1 MPVSRQL
8 FAAVSRLDLAGNR
21 CRNFRCKCSGSAAES
36 VARSVSGSR
45 NGLRSG
51 SIIAPKRGAEPLT
64 CRPGSFRTGRKQ
76 EHGGKRM
83 RGSKRSLL
91 RQSSVLI
98 VLSCAFAVG
107 ASQALAQDPAPEPAP
122 PNSSGPKPEA
132 PPGAKRQPEQPAT
145 STTPPPAPPRATPP
159 PPAAT
164 NPPPAAVTPPPA
176 PVYQPATTQIR
187 RDNRTQSHQSAKPKP
202 KPKPKIRDK
211 PDNEG
216 VKVAVAAP
224 PGFSRDQATSPDT
237 LLMVGGLALFFLV
250 LADVVFLTLS
260 TRVLRTR

>member
-1 MPVSRQL
+1 
-8 FAAVSRLDLAGNR
+8 
-21 CRNFRCKCSGSAAES
+21 
-36 VARSVSGSR
+36 
-45 NGLRSG
+45 
-51 SIIAPKRGAEPLT
+51 
-64 CRPGSFRTGRKQ
+64 
-76 EHGGKRM
+76 M

-132 PPGAKRQPEQPAT
+132 PPGAKRQPE
-145 STTPPPAPPRATPP
+145 TPATPP
-159 PPAAT
+159 PPPASQPPPPPPT
-164 NPPPAAVTPPPA
+164 TPPPPAAVTPPPA
-176 PVYQPATTQIR
+176 PVYQPATTQARPDTRAQR
-187 RDNRTQSHQSAKPKP
+187 REPARPSPKRKVKSKPKND
-202 KPKPKIRDK
+202 RL
-211 PDNEG
+211 
-216 VKVAVAAP
+216 KVAVAAAP
-224 PGFSRDQATSPDT
+224 SLSRDQATSPDT

>member
-1 MPVSRQL
+1 
-8 FAAVSRLDLAGNR
+8 
-21 CRNFRCKCSGSAAES
+21 
-36 VARSVSGSR
+36 
-45 NGLRSG
+45 
-51 SIIAPKRGAEPLT
+51 
-64 CRPGSFRTGRKQ
+64 
-76 EHGGKRM
+76 M

-132 PPGAKRQPEQPAT
+132 PPGANRQPETPAT
-145 STTPPPAPPRATPP
+145 RATPP
-159 PPAAT
+159 PPPASQPP
-164 NPPPAAVTPPPA
+164 PPPAAVTPPPA
-176 PVYQPATTQIR
+176 QVFTRVVSQPPASVR
-187 RDNRTQSHQSAKPKP
+187 RESRIQRREPAKPKRK
-202 KPKPKIRDK
+202 KPKPE
-211 PDNEG
+211 P
-216 VKVAVAAP
+216 KVTQTAATAL
-224 PGFSRDQATSPDT
+224 PGLSREEATSPDT

>member
-64 CRPGSFRTGRKQ
+64 CRPGSFRTGRRQ

-83 RGSKRSLL
+83 RGSRGSLL
-91 RQSSVLI
+91 RQASVLM
-98 VLSCAFAVG
+98 VLCCAFAVG

-132 PPGAKRQPEQPAT
+132 PPSAKRQPEQPAT
-145 STTPPPAPPRATPP
+145 STTPPAAAPRVTPA

-164 NPPPAAVTPPPA
+164 NPPPAAVTPPSA
-176 PVYQPATTQIR
+176 PVYRSATTQVR
-187 RDNRTQSHQSAKPKP
+187 RETRAQGRKRARSTPKP
-202 KPKPKIRDK
+202 KVNTKPK
-211 PDNEG
+211 NER
-216 VKVAVAAP
+216 VKVAAAAAP
-224 PGFSRDQATSPDT
+224 TLSRDHATSPDT